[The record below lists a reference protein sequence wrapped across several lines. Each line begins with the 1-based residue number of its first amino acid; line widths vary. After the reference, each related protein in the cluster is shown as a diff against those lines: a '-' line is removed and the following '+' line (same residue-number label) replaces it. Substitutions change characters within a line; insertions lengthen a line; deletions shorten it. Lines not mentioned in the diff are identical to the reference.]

1 MDTSKTNNYFYY
13 PAFTANRDITAEM
26 IFEYFNPNKSEV
38 LPYICYHVSNND
50 NPFLQIML
58 QKTPYCNNIIKE
70 ELVLPSIIFNRNSE
84 NIGDMIL
91 ADVRRGLN
99 GLNKNTNSNA
109 VFKGILVVD
118 NNCYGLVDLRSTYIK
133 YCEITRNS
141 PLWFGLPT
149 EIVNLQY
156 VYDIPV
162 SEKVVELFTYRKPEL
177 CILQN
182 PETDEYYSAPDIGYT
197 FNTNY
202 KVAELQLVFG
212 PPKQIIDENEDE
224 DNDDNW
230 GYTFNKCY
238 DKCYDKCFKKD
249 DKKDDKNVCNRYAIF
264 AEEKNSIHSS
274 NTVIIK
280 QFEQFHPLSI
290 YKC

>member
-1 MDTSKTNNYFYY
+1 MDAPKSKYFYY
-13 PAFTANRDITAEM
+13 PAFTANRDLTAEM

-38 LPYICYHVSNND
+38 LPYICYHITDNNS
-50 NPFLQIML
+50 PPILQIML

-91 ADVRRGLN
+91 ADVKRGLR
-99 GLNKNTNSNA
+99 GFNKNTNIYA

-118 NNCYGLVDLRSTYIK
+118 NNCYGLVDLTSTYIK

-149 EIVNLQY
+149 EIVNLQS
-156 VYDIPV
+156 VYNISV

-202 KVAELQLVFG
+202 KIAELQLVFG
-212 PPKQIIDENEDE
+212 PTKEIIDENEDE

-230 GYTFNKCY
+230 GYIFN
-238 DKCYDKCFKKD
+238 KCYDKCFKKD
-249 DKKDDKNVCNRYAIF
+249 DKKTCNRYAIF
-264 AEEKNSIHSS
+264 SEDKNSIHSS

-290 YKC
+290 YNC

>member
-1 MDTSKTNNYFYY
+1 MDAPKSKYFYY
-13 PAFTANRDITAEM
+13 PAFTANRDLTAEM

-38 LPYICYHVSNND
+38 LPYICYHITDNNS
-50 NPFLQIML
+50 PPILQIML

-91 ADVRRGLN
+91 ADVKRGLR
-99 GLNKNTNSNA
+99 GFNKNTNIYA

-118 NNCYGLVDLRSTYIK
+118 NNCYGLVDLTSTYIK

-149 EIVNLQY
+149 EIVNLQS
-156 VYDIPV
+156 VYNISV

-202 KVAELQLVFG
+202 KIAELQLVFG
-212 PPKQIIDENEDE
+212 PTKEIIDENEDE

-230 GYTFNKCY
+230 GYIFN
-238 DKCYDKCFKKD
+238 KCYDKCFKKD
-249 DKKDDKNVCNRYAIF
+249 DKKDDKKTCNRYAIF
-264 AEEKNSIHSS
+264 SEDKNSIHSS

-290 YKC
+290 YNC

>member
-1 MDTSKTNNYFYY
+1 MDATKSNYFYY
-13 PAFTANRDITAEM
+13 PAFTANLELNAEM

-38 LPYICYHVSNND
+38 LPYICYHVTHNNVS
-50 NPFLQIML
+50 PPILQIML

-91 ADVRRGLN
+91 ADVRRGLK
-99 GLNKNTNSNA
+99 GFNKNPSPNA

-118 NNCYGLVDLRSTYIK
+118 NNCYGLVDLTTTYIK

-149 EIVNLQY
+149 EIVNLQC

-202 KVAELQLVFG
+202 KIAELQLVFG
-212 PPKQIIDENEDE
+212 PTKKIIDENEDE

-238 DKCYDKCFKKD
+238 DKKGDTKAS
-249 DKKDDKNVCNRYAIF
+249 NRYAIF
-264 AEEKNSIHSS
+264 SEDKNSIHSS
-274 NTVIIK
+274 NT
-280 QFEQFHPLSI
+280 
-290 YKC
+290 